1 MSFGNRFF
9 CIGGEYS
16 LSGGLKVIF
25 AIFAALLALIGTVTG
40 STLILAL
47 MFLFLGLLFLVI
59 GFTEIM
65 KERKIAPV
73 IMLLLGGFYII
84 GSIFILLFET

>member
-1 MSFGNRFF
+1 M
-9 CIGGEYS
+9 
-16 LSGGLKVIF
+16 SGGLKVVF